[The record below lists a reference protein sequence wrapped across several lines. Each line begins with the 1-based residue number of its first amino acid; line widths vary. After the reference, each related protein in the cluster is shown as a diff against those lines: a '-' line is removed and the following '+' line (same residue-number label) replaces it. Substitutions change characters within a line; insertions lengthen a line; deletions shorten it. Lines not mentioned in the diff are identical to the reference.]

1 RTLGDVLLLEVP
13 LLHHAD
19 HGLRE
24 LEIGPVVRGAHVPL
38 DSIAYHRYPM
48 CRVVTHGVTMQT
60 PKVRLVMTKS
70 NALVADRRLAAELS
84 GSDKIA
90 ALLRARGWTLASY
103 ARSRDRKSTRLN
115 SSHVKISYAVFC
127 LKKKK

>member
-1 RTLGDVLLLEVP
+1 
-13 LLHHAD
+13 
-19 HGLRE
+19 
-24 LEIGPVVRGAHVPL
+24 
-38 DSIAYHRYPM
+38 
-48 CRVVTHGVTMQT
+48 MQT

-103 ARSRDRKSTRLN
+103 ARSRGWWPEQVKMALSGARPYPEIREALAQDLDLPRAEIDRLIDGDADRSR
-115 SSHVKISYAVFC
+115 IPA
-127 LKKKK
+127 